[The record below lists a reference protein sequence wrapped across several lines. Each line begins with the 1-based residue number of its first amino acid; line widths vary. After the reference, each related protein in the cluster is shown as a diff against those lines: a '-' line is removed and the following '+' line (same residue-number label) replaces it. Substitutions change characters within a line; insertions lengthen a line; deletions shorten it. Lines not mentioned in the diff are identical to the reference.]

1 MKRHST
7 TLIIMEMKSKATTS
21 QPPLGWLLS
30 KSSFASPRRIHKVAQ
45 VEQKHQTFCNLPY
58 EELVQLCRPQKLL
71 SQAWRGSSTPCYS
84 TCVRPRR
91 RHHPRRSLR
100 WQTPAGHAIPPKM
113 GSMVGI
119 YKGSTFTQS
128 PTHPGQHRD
137 HSSGFIPFKWPAWP
151 KMSQTS
157 LLKKL
162 FYQGSEEIESSVHYL
177 WESKMVK
184 MPWKIVWWF
193 LKKNCKHMLKR
204 TESGVSKM
212 HSSIIYKSKKVEATQ
227 MPTDS

>member
-100 WQTPAGHAIPPKM
+100 WQRHLQDMPSHLRWAAWWASTRAAPSHSHLHIQVSIGTTPLA
-113 GSMVGI
+113 S
-119 YKGSTFTQS
+119 S
-128 PTHPGQHRD
+128 PSSGLPGQKCHR
-137 HSSGFIPFKWPAWP
+137 
-151 KMSQTS
+151 
-157 LLKKL
+157 LL
-162 FYQGSEEIESSVHYL
+162 Y
-177 WESKMVK
+177 
-184 MPWKIVWWF
+184 
-193 LKKNCKHMLKR
+193 
-204 TESGVSKM
+204 
-212 HSSIIYKSKKVEATQ
+212 
-227 MPTDS
+227 